1 MPLVVMCGFP
11 SSGKT
16 TRVTEL
22 KAFMEEVKQIKTT
35 VVSDHKS
42 DVEKNHVYSGR
53 NR

>member
-1 MPLVVMCGFP
+1 MCGFP